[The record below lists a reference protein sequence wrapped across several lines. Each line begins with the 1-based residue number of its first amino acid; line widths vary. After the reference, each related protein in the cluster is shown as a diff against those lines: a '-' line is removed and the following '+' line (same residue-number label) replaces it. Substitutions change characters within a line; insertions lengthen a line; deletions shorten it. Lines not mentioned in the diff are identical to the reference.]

1 MLHFPYIFTIYSKGV
16 FLVNTGTIK
25 EVSFH
30 SDALDETL
38 NLYIYIPSSY
48 TPMMNYP
55 LIIAADGKDYIQLG
69 RISSVMDHLIED
81 GDIDEAIIVAIPYKS
96 VQDRRDKYLP
106 QGSKHQ
112 AYLHFLKEEL
122 LVYMHEQYNLSDD
135 ADDRT
140 LIGDSQAATV
150 SLLGALAFP
159 NTFGHVIMHSP
170 LVNDDVL
177 AIVQNA
183 TDVQAVKLYHAIGK
197 GETEVRTTDHR
208 IKDFLTPNR
217 TLHALLVE
225 KGFTTF
231 YKELEGDH
239 SWKTW
244 QPDLKQAL
252 IKNFNDL

>member
-1 MLHFPYIFTIYSKGV
+1 M
-16 FLVNTGTIK
+16 NTGTIK
-25 EVSFH
+25 EFSFH
-30 SDALDETL
+30 STALDETL
-38 NLYIYIPSSY
+38 NLYIYVPSSY

-81 GDIDEAIIVAIPYKS
+81 GDIDEAVIVAVPYKS

-106 QGSKHQ
+106 KGIKHQ
-112 AYLHFLKEEL
+112 AYLQFLKHEL
-122 LVYMHEQYNLSDD
+122 LPYMHENYCLSDD

-159 NTFGHVIMHSP
+159 DTFGHVIMHSP
-170 LVNDDVL
+170 LVNEDVL
-177 AIVQNA
+177 SIVQNT
-183 TDVQAVKLYHAIGK
+183 TDVKAVKMYHAVGK
-197 GETEVRTTDHR
+197 GETEVRTTDHK

-225 KGFTTF
+225 KGFDTF

-244 QPDLKQAL
+244 QPDLKQAF
-252 IKNFNDL
+252 IKNFNEL